1 MECWYF
7 RLKGTVILK
16 IWWQIVLIVIY
27 TAAIVGLHKYV
38 PDFKMEFKQTLIPI
52 LGVVT
57 GLLLV
62 FRTNTA
68 YDR

>member
-1 MECWYF
+1 MF

-16 IWWQIVLIVIY
+16 IWWQILFIIVY
-27 TAAIVGLHKYV
+27 TAGLVCVSNYV
-38 PDFKMEFKQTLIPI
+38 EDVEIKFPMTLVPV